1 MRFRF
6 NVESLSTLTMTVQ
19 RFVLA
24 VLLSLVITFTLAAA
38 YVFFPLIMMLART
51 WSGSAGTG
59 GIAASAGG
67 VSIST
72 LLVTEVIV
80 LAILFLTLSR
90 RRTS

>member
-1 MRFRF
+1 
-6 NVESLSTLTMTVQ
+6 MTVQ
-19 RFVLA
+19 RFVLV
-24 VLLSLVITFTLAAA
+24 VLSSLVITFTLAAT